1 MKRVVVTGMGAI
13 TPLGNDVDTFYNALI
28 NGESG
33 ATPLTRFDAEKFK
46 TRFACEVKNFDPL
59 LYMQKAEV
67 RKYDLFA
74 QYALGAVHQALE
86 QSGIKDNTTLDATR
100 IGVIWGNGNGGFGS
114 FEEQVSE
121 FSRGDG
127 TPHFNPYFILKT
139 IPNMA
144 SGMISIKH
152 GFKGI
157 NYTVITACAASNSAF
172 MDAFNYIRW
181 GKADIIVS
189 GGSEAAI
196 SPAAIGGFSALK
208 ALSTRNDDPQT
219 ASRPFDKNRDGFVLG
234 EGAGALILE
243 EYEHAVKRGAPIL
256 AELVGAAMTA
266 DAYHMSAT
274 HPDGEGAYT
283 GMKLALEDAGLKP
296 EDVDYINAH
305 ATSTSVGDI
314 SEANAI
320 SRLFGTNDNVVIS
333 ATKSMTG
340 HLLGGAGAIEA
351 VTCIQT
357 IRNGVIPATMGIE
370 ELDSELPQGLNILM
384 QKALKKD
391 VNIAMSNT
399 FGFGGHNAIVVFKKF
414 VS

>member
-13 TPLGNDVDTFYNALI
+13 TPLGNDVETFYKALI

-33 ATPLTRFDAEKFK
+33 AAPITRFDTEKFK
-46 TRFACEVKNFDPL
+46 TRFACEVKGFDPL
-59 LYMQKAEV
+59 LYMEKPEV

-74 QYALGAVHQALE
+74 QYALGAVQQAIT
-86 QSGIKDNTTLDATR
+86 QSGFKEGDYDAKR
-100 IGVIWGNGNGGFGS
+100 VGVIWGNGNGGFNS

-121 FSRGDG
+121 FAKGDG
-127 TPHFNPYFILKT
+127 TPRFNPYFILKT

-144 SGMISIKH
+144 SGIISIKH

-181 GKADIIVS
+181 GKADIMVS

-196 SPAAIGGFSALK
+196 SPSAVGGFSAIK

-219 ASRPFDKNRDGFVLG
+219 ASRPFDSERDGFVLG

-243 EYEHAVKRGAPIL
+243 EYEHAVKRGATIL

-283 GMKLALEDAGLKP
+283 AMQLALEDAGLQTT
-296 EDVDYINAH
+296 DVDYINAH

-320 SRLFGTNDNVVIS
+320 SRLFGSNPNLVIS

-351 VTCIQT
+351 VASIQT
-357 IRNGVIPATMGIE
+357 IRNGIIPATMGVE
-370 ELDSELPQGLNILM
+370 TLDEHLPQGLNILT
-384 QKALKKD
+384 QTPLKKE

-399 FGFGGHNAIVVFKKF
+399 FGFGGHNAIVIFKKF
-414 VS
+414 EG